1 MKIKNK
7 VIGLFRYLCNDRWGL
22 VDRLIVSYA
31 WWLPDEL
38 YIKIRFRAQMGVW
51 PNLKNPQTFNEK
63 INWLKLHNQRPEYTT
78 MVDKLAVKEYVA
90 NIIGEEY
97 VIPTLFVWNSPEE
110 IEWEKLPSKFVLKT
124 THGGGGGGVVICHD
138 KSSFDRQMAIVK
150 LKASMKSVAGRAFRE
165 YPYYDVPKRII
176 AEQILEAPPTMEELP
191 DYKWYCFNG
200 EPKYCQVIQDRYS
213 NETIDFFDVEWN
225 HQEFY
230 GLNPTAKPA
239 HVTPAK
245 PCDLETQIDIARK
258 LSEGKE
264 FVRVDL
270 YSTGNKTYF
279 GELTFFPAGGIG
291 SFTPD
296 EWNHKLG
303 NTLTLHGNVSGGVRV
318 KVDTTGGINA
328 VEVLSHELKDYKF
341 FCFDGK
347 VRFFK
352 IDFGRFI
359 DHHANYYSPSGQL
372 LPFGESDC
380 PPMPEHIETI
390 PNNLNQMIDVA
401 EKLSIGMPFLR
412 VDLYNVGGK
421 IYFGEMTFFPAGGLG
436 KFIPER
442 SDLEIGQ
449 MLNLPS
455 NTPNI

>member
-1 MKIKNK
+1 MKIRNK
-7 VIGLFRYLCNDRWGL
+7 VIGLFRYLRNDRWGL
-22 VDRLIVSYA
+22 VDRILVSYA
-31 WWLPDEL
+31 WWIPDEL
-38 YIKIRFRAQMGVW
+38 YIKIRFRAKMGVW
-51 PNLKNPQTFNEK
+51 PNLKKPQTFNEK

-97 VIPTLFVWNSPEE
+97 VIPTLFVWNSPEK

-138 KSSFDRQMAIVK
+138 KSSFDRQKAVDK
-150 LKASMKSVAGRAFRE
+150 LQASMRSVAGRAFRE

-176 AEQILEAPPTMEELP
+176 AEQILEIS
-191 DYKWYCFNG
+191 
-200 EPKYCQVIQDRYS
+200 V
-213 NETIDFFDVEWN
+213 
-225 HQEFY
+225 
-230 GLNPTAKPA
+230 
-239 HVTPAK
+239 
-245 PCDLETQIDIARK
+245 
-258 LSEGKE
+258 
-264 FVRVDL
+264 
-270 YSTGNKTYF
+270 
-279 GELTFFPAGGIG
+279 
-291 SFTPD
+291 
-296 EWNHKLG
+296 
-303 NTLTLHGNVSGGVRV
+303 
-318 KVDTTGGINA
+318 

-341 FCFDGK
+341 FCFNGK

-372 LPFGESDC
+372 LPFGESDF
-380 PPMPEHIETI
+380 PPVPEHIEAI
-390 PNNLNQMIDVA
+390 PDNLSLMIAIA
-401 EKLSIGMPFLR
+401 ENLSAGMPFLR